1 MGLKKDFK
9 DLNPFPGLRPFAT
22 EDSDLFFGREVESE
36 EIIAKL
42 LKNRYITVL
51 GASGNGK
58 SSLIN
63 SGVLPKVRNLKI
75 GESSEWRIISFTPG
89 KNPFGNLAQALS
101 EAISIS
107 GQKEIDRNKILS
119 ELIDNPGDF
128 ASVIGKY
135 PIIFN
140 YNVLLVIDQFEEF
153 FRYVSPGKSEISQ
166 PPATTFI
173 DFLVRTINNPVANV
187 FIIISMRSEFIG
199 ECSHYQGLTRLIN
212 NSNYLVPNLG
222 SDNYREI
229 IEGPVK
235 FSGAKIDPELVD
247 ELINEAGDRV
257 DQLLVLQ
264 HALMR
269 TWRHWQKLEE
279 PDKPVSKADY
289 ESIGTMRNAVSIHA
303 EEAYEE
309 LSKRGKEICEIMF
322 KAITRKGSDN
332 KGVRHP
338 SDIQTIKT
346 IARCTD
352 EELFEVIEKFRS
364 PQISFILPLYD
375 IPLSENSVIDLSND
389 GLIRLWDRLRDWVN
403 NEALSMQMYLRLSDA
418 SALYQQGKTGLFRP
432 PDLNLAINWREK
444 NKPTLEWAVQYN
456 PAFERAMV
464 YLRTSEKANF
474 EEEQNKISLQKRK
487 VKGIRLMATVLGFV
501 FVLAIGLIL
510 FAWAHKITAER
521 QVILVENQRMQVE
534 KEKARSDSSAAVA
547 LKLKTIADSISA
559 LAIKDAQEA
568 KELKIVADIQK
579 AFAERNVQE
588 AQHQKKIA
596 FEKSDAA
603 NKAILKADQI
613 TNLAI
618 EQKNAALRLR
628 MLSIGKS
635 MSLKSLQLSEQKD
648 LQTLLAYQA
657 YLFNKKNNGL
667 ENDADIYAGLYNVA
681 LQYGNINYKSFK
693 GNSAEIKSLAF
704 VPGED
709 EFITSGNDGKVL
721 KWSLDRNDQTIQV
734 IYSGSDI
741 IDVLAVSPDA
751 SWLAC
756 GGANA
761 AIKMIPLKG
770 NNIGYEM
777 KGHKGG
783 IKSLIFS
790 YDGKY
795 LYSAALDG
803 NVLKWDIAARTS
815 TNVTAGSME
824 ITSIDLSSNGNYL
837 AGISTDG
844 SVAVWNPQ
852 ARSDN
857 FRIETTG
864 KNIKVIKFN
873 PDNDLLALGDISGN
887 VELWDINLRKKISEV
902 KAHSEQINDIKFN
915 TILKQ
920 MATSG
925 NDKKLKIF
933 NIKDPSD
940 LTEPP
945 VTLSDN
951 EGFILVI
958 QFSPDGRMIISGESG
973 GSNKLISR
981 PSHVDYLVG
990 DICNKVSRNM
1000 TQEEWNNYVGKDI
1013 PLEKTCRDKRFNIK
1027 VEQILSFSK

>member
-1 MGLKKDFK
+1 MRTHPIKDF
-9 DLNPFPGLRPFAT
+9 NPFPGLRPFAT

-36 EIIAKL
+36 EIIGKL
-42 LKNRYITVL
+42 LKNKYVTVL

-75 GESSEWRIISFTPG
+75 GESSEWRIISFMPG
-89 KNPFGNLAQALS
+89 KNPFGNLASALS
-101 EAISIS
+101 EGISIS
-107 GQKEIDRNKILS
+107 GQKEPDRNKILS
-119 ELIDNPGDF
+119 ELINNPDDF
-128 ASVIGKY
+128 ASVIGEYLIKS
-135 PIIFN
+135 N
-140 YNVLLVIDQFEEF
+140 DNVLLVIDQFEEF
-153 FRYVSPGKSEISQ
+153 FRYVSPGKAEIS
-166 PPATTFI
+166 PTPATAFI
-173 DFLVRTINNPVANV
+173 DFLVRTINKPVLDV
-187 FIIISMRSEFIG
+187 FILISMRSEFIG

-212 NSNYLVPNLG
+212 NSNYLVPNMG

-235 FSGAKIDPELVD
+235 FSGAKIDPKLVE

-257 DQLLVLQ
+257 DQLPVLQ
-264 HALMR
+264 HAMMR
-269 TWRHWQKLEE
+269 TWSHWKKLEE
-279 PDKPVSKADY
+279 PDKLISKSDY
-289 ESIGTMRNAVSIHA
+289 ESVGTMRNAVSIHA

-309 LSKRGKEICEIMF
+309 LSQRGKEICEIMF

-332 KGVRHP
+332 KGIRHP
-338 SDIQTIKT
+338 SDIETIKT
-346 IARCTD
+346 IARCTG
-352 EELFEVIEKFRS
+352 EELFEVVEKFRC
-364 PQISFILPLYD
+364 PGRSFILPRQD
-375 IPLSENSVIDLSND
+375 VHLSESSVIDLFND
-389 GLIRLWDRLRDWVN
+389 SFIRLWDRLRDWVN
-403 NEALSMQMYLRLSDA
+403 NEASSMQMYLRLSDT

-474 EEEQNKISLQKRK
+474 EEEQNKIRLQKRK
-487 VKGIRLMATVLGFV
+487 VNRIRWMATVLGIV
-501 FVLAIGLIL
+501 SVLAIGFML
-510 FAWAHKITAER
+510 FAYAHKIAAER
-521 QVILVENQRMQVE
+521 QMILAENQ
-534 KEKARSDSSAAVA
+534 KA
-547 LKLKTIADSISA
+547 IADSTSA

-568 KELKIVADIQK
+568 KEQKIVADIQK
-579 AFAERNVQE
+579 AFAERNAQE
-588 AQHQKKIA
+588 ALHQKKIA
-596 FEKSDAA
+596 VEKSDSA

-613 TNLAI
+613 TKLAI

-635 MSLKSLQLSEQKD
+635 MSLKSLQLTEQKD

-667 ENDADIYAGLYNVA
+667 ENDADIYVGLYNVA
-681 LQYGNINYKSFK
+681 LKYGNINYKSFK
-693 GNSAEIKSLAF
+693 GHNGDIKSLAF
-704 VPGED
+704 VPGKH

-721 KWSLDRNDQTIQV
+721 KWSLNRNDQTFQV

-741 IDVLAVSPDA
+741 IDVLAVSHDA

-756 GGANA
+756 GGSNA

-777 KGHKGG
+777 KGHRGG

-803 NVLKWDIAARTS
+803 KVLKWDINTRTS
-815 TNVTAGSME
+815 TNVTTGSME
-824 ITSIDLSSNGNYL
+824 ITSIDLSSNGNHL

-844 SVAVWNPQ
+844 NVVVWNPETK
-852 ARSDN
+852 SDN

-873 PDNDLLALGDISGN
+873 PENNLLALGDINGN

-902 KAHSEQINDIKFN
+902 KAHSEQINEIRFN
-915 TILKQ
+915 PALKQ
-920 MATSG
+920 MATAG

-933 NIKDPSD
+933 NIKDPAD
-940 LTEPP
+940 LTELP
-945 VTLSDN
+945 VTLNDN
-951 EGFILVI
+951 EGFILVM

-973 GSNKLISR
+973 GSNKLICR

-990 DICNKVSRNM
+990 DICRLVSRNM

-1027 VEQILSFSK
+1027 VEQILSLSK